1 MINKYRQKQYLML
14 LGVLLLAVSMMGCSG
29 KKSSGTKKPAEPTR
43 KPLESLEDSSANLG
57 QWGRAMGS
65 VLIAMNEGDVYYFGG
80 YEQTEGNKEAAAR
93 ILKQSW
99 KITNRTELLTQIQ
112 NLLTTGDR
120 KEYRKEAGEMKA
132 MSKKQLKTAF
142 QQLSGETLTHY
153 RMVQYNWKTWKKKG
167 LLAWDMCRV
176 SHLAQ
181 WGYVAGYITI
191 EEAQALIEP
200 AARTLSKKFNNWE
213 DVQKNWLDG
222 YAQHATLDAENP
234 VGTDL
239 EVRQKKYEE
248 LKKNQRKNQPL
259 YDDSL
264 FGAEILPLS
273 GVNADTLLAEVTAAE
288 DAQQKD
294 ITQKDT
300 TQKDTTQKDTT
311 QKDTTQKDT
320 TQKDTTQK
328 DTKQEEDGQKGK
340 EQESAKEKESFREEN

>member
-1 MINKYRQKQYLML
+1 MIKKYRQKQYLVL
-14 LGVLLLAVSMMGCSG
+14 LGVLLFSISMTGCSG
-29 KKSSGTKKPAEPTR
+29 KKTSGTKRPAEPTK
-43 KPLESLEDSSANLG
+43 KPLESLEDPSANLG

-80 YEQTEGNKEAAAR
+80 YEQTEGNQEAAAR

-99 KITNRTELLTQIQ
+99 NITNRVALLTQVQ
-112 NLLTTGDR
+112 NLLTVGDR

-132 MSKKQLKTAF
+132 MSKKQLRTAF

-153 RMVQYNWKTWKKKG
+153 QMVQYNWKNWKKKG

-181 WGYVAGYITI
+181 WGYVAGYLTV

-200 AARTLSKKFNNWE
+200 AARSLAENFNNWE
-213 DVQKNWLDG
+213 EVQKNWLDG
-222 YAQHATLDAENP
+222 YALHASLNAENP
-234 VGTDL
+234 AGTDL

-248 LKKNQRKNQPL
+248 LKENQRKKQPL

-273 GVNADTLLAEVTAAE
+273 GVHADTLLAEAAAAE
-288 DAQQKD
+288 EAEPKDAKTKDAKTKDANQKD
-294 ITQKDT
+294 V
-300 TQKDTTQKDTT
+300 
-311 QKDTTQKDT
+311 
-320 TQKDTTQK
+320 
-328 DTKQEEDGQKGK
+328 KQEDRGQKEDGQKGK
-340 EQESAKEKESFREEN
+340 EQGNSETVTTEQTDTKKDR